1 MIQTVAAY
9 RLLRYMKTE
18 LLYEEARMRKS
29 YFDAT
34 LDSKGIGRGGLREG
48 FSCPSVLQH
57 GSERDHT
64 SQSRSMLLYVMKL
77 HMNFL
82 KRIII

>member
-18 LLYEEARMRKS
+18 LYEEARMRKS

-48 FSCPSVLQH
+48 FSYPSFLQH

>member
-9 RLLRYMKTE
+9 RYMKTE
-18 LLYEEARMRKS
+18 LYEEARMRKS

-34 LDSKGIGRGGLREG
+34 LDSKSIGRGGLREG
-48 FSCPSVLQH
+48 FSYPNFLQH

>member
-9 RLLRYMKTE
+9 RYMKTE
-18 LLYEEARMRKS
+18 LYEEARMRKS

-34 LDSKGIGRGGLREG
+34 LDSKGVGRGGL
-48 FSCPSVLQH
+48 FLQH

-77 HMNFL
+77 HMNVL

>member
-18 LLYEEARMRKS
+18 LYEEARMRKS

-34 LDSKGIGRGGLREG
+34 LGIGRGGLREG
-48 FSCPSVLQH
+48 FSYPRFLQH

>member
-18 LLYEEARMRKS
+18 LYEEARMRKS

-48 FSCPSVLQH
+48 FSYPSFFATAVGVITQVNH
-57 GSERDHT
+57 GLCFC
-64 SQSRSMLLYVMKL
+64 ML
-77 HMNFL
+77 
-82 KRIII
+82 

>member
-1 MIQTVAAY
+1 
-9 RLLRYMKTE
+9 
-18 LLYEEARMRKS
+18 MRKS
-29 YFDAT
+29 YYFDAT
-34 LDSKGIGRGGLREG
+34 LGIGRGGLREG
-48 FSCPSVLQH
+48 FSYPRFLQH

-82 KRIII
+82 KRIIIIMCI

>member
-18 LLYEEARMRKS
+18 LYEEARMRKS

-34 LDSKGIGRGGLREG
+34 LDSKGIGKGGLREG
-48 FSCPSVLQH
+48 FQLS
-57 GSERDHT
+57 
-64 SQSRSMLLYVMKL
+64 
-77 HMNFL
+77 
-82 KRIII
+82 